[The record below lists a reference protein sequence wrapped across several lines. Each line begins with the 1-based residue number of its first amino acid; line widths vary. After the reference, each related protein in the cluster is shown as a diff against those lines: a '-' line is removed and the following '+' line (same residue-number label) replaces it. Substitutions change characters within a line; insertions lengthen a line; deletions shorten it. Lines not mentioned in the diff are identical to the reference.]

1 MRLYTPNHFEKI
13 NNNNNTEIINE
24 NSEQRIEFN
33 VMPNKKVNETLKINR
48 YIVSSNKIQAFFDRN
63 YQTDMLKSPNHFIF
77 ISALVNLQ
85 KMIYILMCK
94 HLNIEYSPLESEKLK
109 IWPIKTDVDM
119 NGMIRKKKNV
129 MQDFKVE
136 SIEKLA
142 NNKYI
147 LKGISTSESTIKIS
161 GSALIYKL

>member
-1 MRLYTPNHFEKI
+1 VRLYTPNHFEKTK
-13 NNNNNTEIINE
+13 NSNTEIIHE
-24 NSEQRIEFN
+24 NSEQIVQFN
-33 VMPNKKVNETLKINR
+33 VMPNKKVNETLKINK

-109 IWPIKTDVDM
+109 IWPIKTDIEM
-119 NGMIRKKKNV
+119 NGMVRKKKNV

-136 SIEKLA
+136 SIEMLA

>member
-1 MRLYTPNHFEKI
+1 MRLHVLDNFK
-13 NNNNNTEIINE
+13 NSKNNNTEIINE
-24 NSEQRIEFN
+24 NSEQIIQFN

-48 YIVSSNKIQAFFDRN
+48 YIVSNNKIQAFFDRN
-63 YQTDMLKSPNHFIF
+63 YKTDMLKSPNHFIF
-77 ISALVNLQ
+77 LSALVNLQ

-109 IWPIKTDVDM
+109 IWPIKTDVEM

-129 MQDFKVE
+129 MQDFKVKN
-136 SIEKLA
+136 IEKIS

-147 LKGISTSESTIKIS
+147 LKGVSTSESTIKIS
-161 GSALIYKL
+161 GSALVYKI

>member
-1 MRLYTPNHFEKI
+1 MRLYTSNHFEKTKNDNI
-13 NNNNNTEIINE
+13 EIINE
-24 NSEQRIEFN
+24 NSEQTIEFN

-48 YIVSSNKIQAFFDRN
+48 YIVSGNKIQAFFDRN

-77 ISALVNLQ
+77 LSALVNLQ

-136 SIEKLA
+136 SIEKLT

>member
-1 MRLYTPNHFEKI
+1 MRLHVLDNFK
-13 NNNNNTEIINE
+13 NSKNNNTEIINE
-24 NSEQRIEFN
+24 NSEQVLQFN
-33 VMPNKKVNETLKINR
+33 VMPNKNVNEKLKIQR
-48 YIVSSNKIQAFFDRN
+48 YIVNKNKIQVFFDRK

-77 ISALVNLQ
+77 LSALINLQ

-94 HLNIEYSPLESEKLK
+94 HLNIKYSPLEPEKLK
-109 IWPIKTDVDM
+109 IWPLKTDIDM
-119 NGMIRKKKNV
+119 NGMIRKKNNV

-136 SIEKLA
+136 SIEKVS

-161 GSALIYKL
+161 GSALVYKI

>member
-1 MRLYTPNHFEKI
+1 
-13 NNNNNTEIINE
+13 
-24 NSEQRIEFN
+24 
-33 VMPNKKVNETLKINR
+33 
-48 YIVSSNKIQAFFDRN
+48 
-63 YQTDMLKSPNHFIF
+63 
-77 ISALVNLQ
+77 
-85 KMIYILMCK
+85 MCK
-94 HLNIEYSPLESEKLK
+94 HLNIEYSPLKSEKLK
-109 IWPIKTDVDM
+109 IWPIKTDVEM

-136 SIEKLA
+136 SIEKLT

>member
-1 MRLYTPNHFEKI
+1 MRLYTSNHFEKTKNDNI
-13 NNNNNTEIINE
+13 EIINE
-24 NSEQRIEFN
+24 NSEQTIEFN

-48 YIVSSNKIQAFFDRN
+48 YIVSGNKIQAFFDRK

-77 ISALVNLQ
+77 LSALVNLQ

-94 HLNIEYSPLESEKLK
+94 HLNIKYSPLEPEKLK

>member
-1 MRLYTPNHFEKI
+1 
-13 NNNNNTEIINE
+13 
-24 NSEQRIEFN
+24 
-33 VMPNKKVNETLKINR
+33 
-48 YIVSSNKIQAFFDRN
+48 
-63 YQTDMLKSPNHFIF
+63 
-77 ISALVNLQ
+77 
-85 KMIYILMCK
+85 MCK
-94 HLNIEYSPLESEKLK
+94 HLNIEYSPLDSEKLK
-109 IWPIKTDVDM
+109 IWPIKTDVEM

-129 MQDFKVE
+129 MQDFKVK

>member
-1 MRLYTPNHFEKI
+1 MRLHVLDNFK
-13 NNNNNTEIINE
+13 NSKNNNTEIINE
-24 NSEQRIEFN
+24 NSEQIIQFN

-48 YIVSSNKIQAFFDRN
+48 YIVSNNKIQAFFDRN
-63 YQTDMLKSPNHFIF
+63 YKTDMLKSPNHFIF
-77 ISALVNLQ
+77 LSALVNLQ

-109 IWPIKTDVDM
+109 IWPIKTDVEM

>member
-1 MRLYTPNHFEKI
+1 MRLHVLDNFK
-13 NNNNNTEIINE
+13 NSKNNNTEIINE
-24 NSEQRIEFN
+24 NSEQIIQFN

-48 YIVSSNKIQAFFDRN
+48 YIVSNNKIQAFFDRN
-63 YQTDMLKSPNHFIF
+63 YKTDMLKSPNHFIF
-77 ISALVNLQ
+77 LSALVNLQ

-94 HLNIEYSPLESEKLK
+94 HLNIEYSPLEPEKLK

>member
-1 MRLYTPNHFEKI
+1 MRLHVLDNFK
-13 NNNNNTEIINE
+13 NSKNNNTEIINE
-24 NSEQRIEFN
+24 NSEQIIQFN
-33 VMPNKKVNETLKINR
+33 VMPNKRVNETLKINR
-48 YIVSSNKIQAFFDRN
+48 YIVSNNKIQAIFDRS
-63 YQTDMLKSPNHFIF
+63 YKTDMLKSPNHFIF
-77 ISALVNLQ
+77 LSALVNLQ

-109 IWPIKTDVDM
+109 IWPIKTDVEM